1 MGRGRFLYVFMHLPK
16 TGGTTINGHF
26 YDHMDWDVDVVHL
39 GEWGDRY
46 RARERRPSLQERSAE
61 ERARIRV
68 LTGHG
73 TYLGIHGL
81 IEGATPRYL
90 TIVRDPADRIVS
102 TYNFRAARGEVGD
115 FWSWYAGFPRNAGVK
130 WLRKRLGGPRS
141 LKEIIEALRG
151 FWFVGV
157 TEHLDEDL
165 PRVFGALGLPPGFR
179 TRRVAG
185 ADRDLEGLDHPDEER
200 RVQRRMVV
208 DDEVRAR
215 LHEDNPRDL
224 RLYEFAV
231 GRRDHLRD
239 SLQ

>member
-1 MGRGRFLYVFMHLPK
+1 MGLSRPLYVFMHLPK

-39 GEWGDRY
+39 GKWGDRY
-46 RARERRPSLQERSAE
+46 RTREQRLPLEERSAE

-73 TYLGIHGL
+73 TYFGIHRL
-81 IEGATPRYL
+81 IEGITPRYL
-90 TIVRDPADRIVS
+90 TILRDPADRIVS
-102 TYNFRAARGEVGD
+102 TYNFRAARGDVGD
-115 FWSWYAGFPRNAGVK
+115 FWSWYANFPRNAGVK
-130 WLRKRLGGPRS
+130 WLRKRLAGYQS
-141 LKEIIEALRG
+141 LQEIIEALRS

-165 PRVFGALGLPPGFR
+165 PLLFGALGLPTGFR

-185 ADRDLEGLDHPDEER
+185 AERDLEGLDHPDEHR
-200 RVQRRMVV
+200 RVSRGMVV
-208 DDEVRAR
+208 DDELRAR
-215 LHEDNPRDL
+215 LHEDNSRDL
-224 RLYEFAV
+224 RLYQFAAR
-231 GRRDHLRD
+231 RRDRLLE